1 MIKFYLSQG
10 QIGTPPLFI
19 WIFYDFRDAT
29 LNGHLFSR
37 NKTILL
43 FYSWNKLSFCVK
55 MQVQNMYVVILWIC
69 SVFAKGHTTIIIV
82 TTWNMTQTKS
92 SVAKH
97 FFFTVET
104 WKFVH
109 MNMNQNLVAS
119 MKRMCEFSLLSRK
132 KDNDA

>member
-97 FFFTVET
+97 FFF
-104 WKFVH
+104 H
-109 MNMNQNLVAS
+109 SGNMKVRVFEHESKSCCKYEKNVWILTFEQE
-119 MKRMCEFSLLSRK
+119 KR
-132 KDNDA
+132 